1 MQSQPKD
8 LRSFLKIL
16 DERWPGE
23 VLRVDTRGKAFDIA
37 ACDAAAFPAKLKSS
51 GKRPLTL
58 FRGFKPLSGK
68 TWQGELLFSELAT
81 LRKQAAAL
89 DLDGEVK
96 FQDLAQEFSRR
107 NRLTQKAVKIAA
119 AEAPIHHTVLTGSRK
134 ICRRFAPRND
144 STTE

>member
-1 MQSQPKD
+1 
-8 LRSFLKIL
+8 
-16 DERWPGE
+16 
-23 VLRVDTRGKAFDIA
+23 
-37 ACDAAAFPAKLKSS
+37 
-51 GKRPLTL
+51 L
-58 FRGFKPLSGK
+58 FRGFKTLSGK

-119 AEAPIHHTVLTGSRK
+119 PK
-134 ICRRFAPRND
+134 RRFIILFSLDRERFVGFAPRKD